1 MASPYKIHLDTY
13 DGPLDLLLDL
23 IKKQEI
29 DIHHIPIAKITVQ
42 YLDYLHKL
50 EQLDMDIS
58 SDFIYMAATLIYIK
72 SKMLLPPDPLAGPEE
87 LEDPRADLV
96 HRLVE
101 HEKFKS
107 AAQLLHQRQ
116 QIEEHVWSKPD
127 LTLYEGEESE
137 GELIV
142 SLVDLVKVFQQVL
155 ERRKEVVKIE
165 LHHEQFTVAQMMDL
179 LRQQLIAAEDGI
191 DLISFFESCPS
202 RHAMIVSLLAVLEL
216 TRLQAIV
223 LVQQELFSK
232 IWLRKHKMFDVVFA
246 GGESISDTL
255 ADSLRGIDEQYP
267 GAGSTR
273 LP

>member
-29 DIHHIPIAKITVQ
+29 DIHNIPIAKITGQ
-42 YLDYLHKL
+42 YLEYLHKL

-58 SDFIYMAATLIYIK
+58 ADFIYMAATLIYIK

-87 LEDPRADLV
+87 MEDPRADLV

-127 LTLYEGEESE
+127 RSLYEGQEVE

-165 LHHEQFTVAQMMDL
+165 LHHEQFTVAQMMEL
-179 LRQQLIAAEDGI
+179 LRQQLMAGEDGI
-191 DLISFFESCPS
+191 ELISFFESCAS
-202 RHAMIVSLLAVLEL
+202 RHAMIVALLAVLEL
-216 TRLQAIV
+216 VRLQAIL
-223 LVQQELFSK
+223 LVQNELFSQ
-232 IWLRKHKMFDVVFA
+232 IRLRKHKLFDVVFS
-246 GGESISDTL
+246 GGEALNQALGESF
-255 ADSLRGIDEQYP
+255 RGPLGVDEEYQ
-267 GAGSTR
+267 
-273 LP
+273 

>member
-29 DIHHIPIAKITVQ
+29 DIHNIPIAKITGQ
-42 YLDYLHKL
+42 YLEYLHKL

-58 SDFIYMAATLIYIK
+58 ADFIYMAATLIYIK

-87 LEDPRADLV
+87 LDDPRADLV

-116 QIEEHVWSKPD
+116 QIEENVWSRPD
-127 LTLYEGEESE
+127 RSLYEGEEVE

-155 ERRKEVVKIE
+155 ERRREVVKID
-165 LHHEQFTVAQMMDL
+165 LRHDQFTVAQMMEL
-179 LRQQLIAAEDGI
+179 LRQQLVTADEGI
-191 DLISFFESCPS
+191 HLITFFESCAS
-202 RHAMIVSLLAVLEL
+202 RHAMIVALLAVLEL
-216 TRLQAIV
+216 VRPQAIV
-223 LVQQELFSK
+223 LSQQKK
-232 IWLRKHKMFDVVFA
+232 ICDIPFRNHKKLYLGFP
-246 GGESISDTL
+246 GGESRNETPPETHLEKCDQKTV
-255 ADSLRGIDEQYP
+255 
-267 GAGSTR
+267 
-273 LP
+273 

>member
-1 MASPYKIHLDTY
+1 MASPLRIHLEMY

-29 DIHHIPIAKITVQ
+29 DIHNIPIAKITGQ

-58 SDFIYMAATLIYIK
+58 ADFIYMAATLIYIK
-72 SKMLLPPDPLAGPEE
+72 SKMLLPADPLGGPEE
-87 LEDPRADLV
+87 QDDPRAELV

-127 LTLYEGEESE
+127 RTLYEGQEVE
-137 GELIV
+137 GELVV

-155 ERRKEVVKIE
+155 DRRREVVKIE
-165 LHHEQFTVAQMMDL
+165 LHHEQFTVAQMMEL
-179 LRQQLIAAEDGI
+179 LRQQLLVAEDGI
-191 DLISFFESCPS
+191 ELISFFESCAS

-216 TRLQAIV
+216 VRLQAII
-223 LVQQELFSK
+223 LVQKELFSQ

-246 GGESISDTL
+246 GGESIGESP
-255 ADSLRGIDEQYP
+255 AEPLRGIDEQYQ
-267 GAGSTR
+267 
-273 LP
+273 

>member
-1 MASPYKIHLDTY
+1 MASPYKIHLETY

-29 DIHHIPIAKITVQ
+29 DIHDIPIAKITGQ
-42 YLDYLHKL
+42 YLEYLHKL
-50 EQLDMDIS
+50 EQLDMDVS
-58 SDFIYMAATLIYIK
+58 ADFIYMAATLIYIK

-87 LEDPRADLV
+87 SEDPRADLV

-116 QIEEHVWSKPD
+116 QIEENVWSKPD
-127 LTLYEGEESE
+127 RSLYEGQEVE

-165 LHHEQFTVAQMMDL
+165 LHHDQFTVAQMMEL
-179 LRQQLIAAEDGI
+179 LRQQLVTTDDGLQ
-191 DLISFFESCPS
+191 LITFFESCTS
-202 RHAMIVSLLAVLEL
+202 RHAMIVALLAVLEL
-216 TRLQAIV
+216 VRLQAIV
-223 LVQQELFSK
+223 LVQHEQFGD
-232 IWLRKHKMFDVVFA
+232 IRLRKHKMFDVVFA
-246 GGESISDTL
+246 GGEALNEALQDT
-255 ADSLRGIDEQYP
+255 LRGIDEQYP
-267 GAGSTR
+267 DAGSTR